1 MSDKRI
7 IKVNPDL
14 FKIPDT
20 TKKKREPKQPKQ
32 IKVKSNRNTNNTT
45 VKKKLLNLL
54 RRKQDEKIKDHK
66 NDFEKSTKTK
76 NQEIL
81 DNFES
86 EFQNSLDYLNNLTKN
101 SSQTIPH
108 NTTIKQPVFV
118 DENVSLTL
126 PEELRSNDVTHN
138 LPVMNNES
146 ISYTSEKPIT
156 LLPKSEPPKY
166 GCLKN
171 GSLPTFRSWRNKTQ
185 RQYPSLSPRPLILPS
200 SLPNKPEVVSIP
212 KKTPK
217 RQKMIRRN
225 FTIGKYSNK
234 PKIGVLVSNK
244 TLRKHTTT
252 KQKMLQQTPLDDIK
266 KILVKKGFI
275 KIGCTAP
282 PHILRKMYE
291 CVSLICGDIKNHNP
305 DNLLYNYLNS
315 NDNY

>member
-20 TKKKREPKQPKQ
+20 TKKKREPKQPKE
-32 IKVKSNRNTNNTT
+32 IKVKSNRNNNNTT

-54 RRKQDEKIKDHK
+54 RRKQDEKIKESK
-66 NDFEKSTKTK
+66 SDFEKSVKTK

-81 DNFES
+81 DTFES

-101 SSQTIPH
+101 NSQTISH

-126 PEELRSNDVTHN
+126 PKELRSNDVTHN
-138 LPVMNNES
+138 LPVMVPE
-146 ISYTSEKPIT
+146 TTEPPIT
-156 LLPKSEPPKY
+156 LLPKAEPPKY

-171 GSLPTFRSWRNKTQ
+171 GSLPTFRSWRNQTQ
-185 RQYPSLSPRPLILPS
+185 RQYPSLPSRPLVLPS
-200 SLPNKPEVVSIP
+200 SSSLP
-212 KKTPK
+212 KKPDVVITPKKPSK

-225 FTIGKYSNK
+225 FTIGKYSNR

-266 KILVKKGFI
+266 KTLVKKGFI
-275 KIGCTAP
+275 KIGCSAP
-282 PHILRKMYE
+282 PNVLRKMYE
-291 CVSLICGDIKNHNP
+291 CVSLMCGDIKNHNP